1 MNKITLS
8 FFGLGY
14 VGLVYAAVFAHKNIP
29 VIGFDIDTEKLNLL
43 KSGKSPIFE
52 PGLDE
57 LIKTDIEK
65 GLLTVTDDPIKAVHN
80 SNVTFITVGTPS
92 NEDGSIDLKYVIE
105 ASKMIG
111 EALKNKD
118 EWHLV
123 VMKSTVTPGTTNE
136 IVKTTIEKTSNKK
149 AYRDFGIAVNPEFLK
164 EGNAIE
170 DCMNPDRIIIGA
182 NDEKSAKILE
192 EIYQD
197 FKSPKIITSLENAEL
212 IKYANNTFLAMKVSF
227 INMIANLC
235 QKIPGTDVET
245 VAKAIGLD
253 KRIGPHFLKAGAG
266 WGGSCW
272 PKDLKALIKFGEK
285 MNTKLPLVNA
295 TLEINN
301 EQPYK
306 IIELAEELIG
316 ELKNKKIAILGLS
329 FKPNTDDIRDAVS
342 IKIIKTLLNKGAH
355 ITAYDPAAMKN
366 FKKLFNNIT
375 YANTPLDCIK
385 DADCALIITEWD
397 EFKKLKP
404 EDFTKLMKNP
414 AIVDGRRIYN
424 PHEYTK
430 HTKFKAIGLG
440 PQQTTQ

>member
-1 MNKITLS
+1 MKRITLS

-29 VIGFDIDTEKLNLL
+29 VIGFDIDAEKLKLL
-43 KSGKSPIFE
+43 KSGKVPIFE
-52 PGLDE
+52 PGLNE
-57 LIKTDIEK
+57 LIKADLEK
-65 GLLTVTDDPIKAVHN
+65 GLLSITDDPIKAIQI

-136 IVKTTIEKTSNKK
+136 IVKTIIEKTSNKK
-149 AYRDFGIAVNPEFLK
+149 AFEDFGVAVNPEFLK
-164 EGNAIE
+164 EGSAIE
-170 DCMNPDRIIIGA
+170 DCMNPDRIIIGV
-182 NDEKSAKILE
+182 NDEKSAEILE

-197 FKSPKIITSLENAEL
+197 FKSPKIITSLETAEL
-212 IKYANNTFLAMKVSF
+212 IKYANNAFLAMKVSF

-253 KRIGPHFLKAGAG
+253 KRIGPYFLRAGAG

-285 MNTKLPLVNA
+285 MDTKLPLVNA
-295 TLEINN
+295 TLEVNN

-306 IIELAEELIG
+306 MIELAEELIG
-316 ELKNKKIAILGLS
+316 ELKNKRIAILGLS

-342 IKIIKTLLNKGAH
+342 IKIVKALLNKGAN
-355 ITAYDPAAMKN
+355 IIVYDPAAMKN
-366 FKKLFNNIT
+366 FKKLFNNSIA
-375 YANTPLDCIK
+375 YANTALDCIK
-385 DADCALIITEWD
+385 DADCALIVTEWD

-424 PHEYTK
+424 PYEYMK
-430 HTKFKAIGLG
+430 HTKFKAIGFG
-440 PQQTTQ
+440 PSIKQ